1 MGDLGVKGGG
11 ALSSMKLAE
20 AVVVK
25 KLEAEEVLF
34 DDINSGNADDEAGDD
49 STMIAMVWTANLLE
63 KLFRFLLAL
72 LIFR

>member
-1 MGDLGVKGGG
+1 M
-11 ALSSMKLAE
+11 
-20 AVVVK
+20 
-25 KLEAEEVLF
+25 EAEEVLF

-49 STMIAMVWTANLLE
+49 STMSAMVWTANLLE